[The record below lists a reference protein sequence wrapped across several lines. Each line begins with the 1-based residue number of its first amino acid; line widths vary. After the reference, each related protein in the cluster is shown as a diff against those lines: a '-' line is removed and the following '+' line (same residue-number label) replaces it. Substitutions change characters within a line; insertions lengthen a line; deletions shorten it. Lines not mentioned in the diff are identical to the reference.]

1 MYKFCRKMEW
11 LKILD
16 DNDMIF
22 KVNYNDQRGQCNFN
36 AKCSVCFELILWI
49 LKE

>member
-22 KVNYNDQRGQCNFN
+22 KVNYNDQRGQYNFN